1 MLLESQFKMLSIL
14 IQEKGKVVTQREIAE
29 LLGISTGKVKALIKD
44 LGDAGLINEGMQLTP
59 EGFKSMEPYKV
70 KNAVIMA
77 AGMSSRF
84 VPLSYEKPKAL
95 LKVKG
100 DILIEREI
108 KQLQE
113 AGITNIIIVVG
124 YLKEKLFY
132 LGEKYNVDIV
142 VNEDYYRFNNTSTL
156 IRVADKLDN
165 TYICS
170 SDNYFTENPFETYVY
185 KSYYSAVFEADETDE
200 YCLTYN
206 KKDRITGI
214 TIGGK
219 ASWYMMGHVYFD
231 REFSKKFVRILKDE
245 YKNTLTKQQLWENL
259 YMRYIDELDLYIR
272 RYDSEV
278 IKEFDSLEELRS
290 FDEKYLNNA
299 NSQIFNNICKLLN
312 ISEEEITEITPIKK
326 GLTNSSFCFT
336 VRGKKYVYRHPGVG
350 TSNYINRKSEKS
362 SLEVARKLGLDDT
375 FIYMDENEG
384 WKVSHFIEN
393 TKTLDYHNK
402 DQVSEAM
409 RMIRTLHS
417 CGINTGYTFD
427 IWEENHKFE
436 KRLESCGRN
445 QFEDMEELHNKME
458 CLHEYVNQAG
468 DDKCLCHCDAY
479 DPNFLVD
486 SSGKMYLI
494 DWEYSGMANRGSDLG
509 TFIACSDYTMVE
521 TDVVLDIYLGHKA
534 TESEKRY
541 YLSYVAA
548 ASYYWFL
555 WAIYQD
561 SLGKNVGEYLY
572 IWYKNTK
579 VYSKRALSLFERSKV
594 YGKQDDFGKNDSI

>member
-231 REFSKKFVRILKDE
+231 REFSKKFVSILD
-245 YKNTLTKQQLWENL
+245 
-259 YMRYIDELDLYIR
+259 
-272 RYDSEV
+272 
-278 IKEFDSLEELRS
+278 
-290 FDEKYLNNA
+290 
-299 NSQIFNNICKLLN
+299 
-312 ISEEEITEITPIKK
+312 
-326 GLTNSSFCFT
+326 
-336 VRGKKYVYRHPGVG
+336 
-350 TSNYINRKSEKS
+350 RKS
-362 SLEVARKLGLDDT
+362 
-375 FIYMDENEG
+375 
-384 WKVSHFIEN
+384 
-393 TKTLDYHNK
+393 
-402 DQVSEAM
+402 
-409 RMIRTLHS
+409 
-417 CGINTGYTFD
+417 
-427 IWEENHKFE
+427 
-436 KRLESCGRN
+436 
-445 QFEDMEELHNKME
+445 
-458 CLHEYVNQAG
+458 
-468 DDKCLCHCDAY
+468 
-479 DPNFLVD
+479 
-486 SSGKMYLI
+486 
-494 DWEYSGMANRGSDLG
+494 
-509 TFIACSDYTMVE
+509 
-521 TDVVLDIYLGHKA
+521 VV
-534 TESEKRY
+534 
-541 YLSYVAA
+541 
-548 ASYYWFL
+548 
-555 WAIYQD
+555 
-561 SLGKNVGEYLY
+561 
-572 IWYKNTK
+572 
-579 VYSKRALSLFERSKV
+579 
-594 YGKQDDFGKNDSI
+594 